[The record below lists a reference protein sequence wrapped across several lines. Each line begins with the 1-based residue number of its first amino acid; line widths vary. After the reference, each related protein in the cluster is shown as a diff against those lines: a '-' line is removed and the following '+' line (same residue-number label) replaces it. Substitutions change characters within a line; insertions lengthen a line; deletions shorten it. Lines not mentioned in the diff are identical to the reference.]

1 MTEPRSTLSA
11 RVRTISYYVR
21 GFWAA
26 LVCEIRGH
34 DVVHSVDTAEGFD
47 TYWCRR
53 CAEGDL

>member
-1 MTEPRSTLSA
+1 MPDQPMRLL
-11 RVRTISYYVR
+11 RDVSYYVR

-26 LVCEIRGH
+26 LVCQVRGH
-34 DVVHSVDTAEGFD
+34 DIVHSVDTAEGFD